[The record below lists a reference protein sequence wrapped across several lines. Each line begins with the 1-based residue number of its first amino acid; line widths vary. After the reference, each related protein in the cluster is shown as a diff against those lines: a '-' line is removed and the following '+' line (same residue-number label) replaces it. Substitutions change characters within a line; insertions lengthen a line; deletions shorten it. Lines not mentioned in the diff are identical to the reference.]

1 MKIKAN
7 RLIDAMKALQSLD
20 AMEKPLEIDG
30 SVRVTLYR
38 NGSRIRNE
46 GEIYEIAR
54 SDTKRQYRSKRI
66 AILEESGDD
75 STKRELELAKTDEWF
90 EQEIEELSD
99 QEVEVVIKPLK
110 MRQLNPSK
118 NRIPITA
125 LIALDFMIIDEEA
138 NDESSGED

>member
-125 LIALDFMIIDEEA
+125 LIALDFMIINEEA